1 MIFWLYKQMS
11 SVIEIMSKYIGE
23 RDHNVSNFQIVQQNK
38 LLKYTYKDKANVAKR

>member
-1 MIFWLYKQMS
+1 MIFWFYKQMS
-11 SVIEIMSKYIGE
+11 SVIGDHVEVYR